1 MRESRKFLSVAEAA
15 RQSSLS
21 ARLLY
26 TKIQNRELRHFKV
39 GKRIVIDEED
49 LLDFITR
56 EPVEAVD
63 WNEKAMELK

>member
-21 ARLLY
+21 ARLIY

-39 GKRIVIDEED
+39 GRRIVIGEQD

-63 WNEKAMELK
+63 WDEKAMELK

>member
-26 TKIQNRELRHFKV
+26 TKIQNRELKHFKV